1 MTQTIQRK
9 LNDSAFA
16 RWTAV
21 ILISL
26 MMFFAY
32 MFVDM
37 MSPLQSLIEGQRGW
51 SPDVFGAYG
60 SSEYLLNVFGFLI
73 IAGIILDKMG
83 IRFTGTLSA
92 SLMVIGAVIKFYA
105 VSDWFVG
112 SELDATLTSWQF
124 MDLPGTALLACL
136 GFLIFGCGCEM
147 AGITV
152 SRAIAKWFKGK
163 EMAMAMGLEM
173 AIARIGVFAIF
184 TMSPAVA
191 NSEMF
196 AFIPTSVVKP
206 VFLCTVLLIV
216 GLICFLVFNIMDK
229 KFDKQLAAAGEAE
242 EATNEEEFK
251 IGDVKV
257 ILSSKIFW
265 LVALL
270 CVLYYSAIFPFQK
283 YAVNKFENNL
293 HLTAEEAASIFRW
306 FPIGAALI
314 TPFLGGFLDK
324 RGKGATMLIL
334 GAILMISCH
343 LVFALVLPKF
353 PNLVLA
359 YAAIV
364 VLGVSFSLVPAALWP
379 SVPKL
384 MPERYLGSAYSLI
397 FWVQNVGLCLVPYII
412 GIVLNSTNPGVSDAF
427 QNKNE
432 IASLQA
438 KVEYI
443 DNIKAHEANIALY
456 NELQAAEAVVA
467 ETEVAEV
474 TEVTEVAENTE
485 ATEATEGVEQEVVPT
500 LPEGFDIA
508 KGEAELKKLNAEK
521 AAQGISKDF
530 NYEIAVAQLEAL
542 KTEKAEKNYPEN
554 PRYDYTATM
563 LLFVSF
569 GVLALLFGFW
579 LKIEDKRKGYG
590 LELPNIKE

>member
-136 GFLIFGCGCEM
+136 GFMIFGCGCEM

-242 EATNEEEFK
+242 EVANEEEFK

-283 YAVNKFENNL
+283 YAVNMFENNL

-474 TEVTEVAENTE
+474 AENTE
-485 ATEATEGVEQEVVPT
+485 ATEATEVVEQEVVPT

-508 KGEAELKKLNAEK
+508 KCEAELKKLNAEK

>member
-16 RWTAV
+16 RWAAV

-136 GFLIFGCGCEM
+136 GFMIFGCGCEM

-242 EATNEEEFK
+242 EATNDEEFK

-283 YAVNKFENNL
+283 YAVNMFENNL

-467 ETEVAEV
+467 ETEVAEA
-474 TEVTEVAENTE
+474 TEVAEVTE
-485 ATEATEGVEQEVVPT
+485 ATEVVEQEVVPT

-508 KGEAELKKLNAEK
+508 KCEAELKKLNAEK

-530 NYEIAVAQLEAL
+530 NYEIAAAQLEAL
-542 KTEKAEKNYPEN
+542 KTEKVEKNYPEN